1 MFCPHVVYPPPIAE
15 GPETQEKSCKL
26 LVIRLMM
33 PSINSFSGFE
43 IEVSGGWHLARAASW
58 DFEKGVAPSLV
69 WNSNA
74 AFVSAHIATR
84 LCDT

>member
-1 MFCPHVVYPPPIAE
+1 
-15 GPETQEKSCKL
+15 
-26 LVIRLMM
+26 MM